1 MKLQKPGSGL
11 PNIERLFIK
20 NFFVPILRTFF
31 TWNIALFLLKREV
44 SIIRKLTKELSQ
56 NELQKQII
64 INRTFAI
71 EDDSRQFSISMVLE
85 HLIIAGSLVKS
96 TIESLS
102 KENIP
107 QDDIKIEDVKP
118 FKNDKEILENFFK
131 FYDSYYNMINNL
143 EKKQSISTKKHPW
156 FVNFNNFDW
165 SIFMY
170 MHTFIHRRQI
180 QEIILNLKKGK
191 NE

>member
-107 QDDIKIEDVKP
+107 PDDIKIEDVKP
-118 FKNDKEILENFFK
+118 FKNDKEILESFFK
-131 FYDSYYNMINNL
+131 FYDSYYNMINDL
-143 EKKQSISTKKHPW
+143 EKKQSISTK
-156 FVNFNNFDW
+156 
-165 SIFMY
+165 
-170 MHTFIHRRQI
+170 
-180 QEIILNLKKGK
+180 E
-191 NE
+191 

>member
-85 HLIIAGSLVKS
+85 HLII
-96 TIESLS
+96 
-102 KENIP
+102 IP
-107 QDDIKIEDVKP
+107 Q
-118 FKNDKEILENFFK
+118 EN
-131 FYDSYYNMINNL
+131 
-143 EKKQSISTKKHPW
+143 
-156 FVNFNNFDW
+156 
-165 SIFMY
+165 
-170 MHTFIHRRQI
+170 
-180 QEIILNLKKGK
+180 
-191 NE
+191 